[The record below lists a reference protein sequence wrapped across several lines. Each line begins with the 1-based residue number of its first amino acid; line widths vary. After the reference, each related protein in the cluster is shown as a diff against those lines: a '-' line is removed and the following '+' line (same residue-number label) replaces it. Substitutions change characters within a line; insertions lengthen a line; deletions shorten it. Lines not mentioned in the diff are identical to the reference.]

1 MKRILSLV
9 TALVFSAVLNAPAVV
24 LMTVDENGNG
34 NIDGAPVVPAGF
46 LLQDPGPGGLA
57 NALNYP
63 VATAAFSLGTAV
75 AGDVLITEPGAG
87 STPSDLIRFRPGSL
101 FPSPSPSIVTFYSDN
116 SDGVDSLAD
125 IGFPTALN
133 ANRVTLPETGVEGGL
148 QVIHYTPL
156 SGQPGYIDDLSNPG
170 HTAITYA
177 FISDVP
183 EPTTTALGGT
193 FLAIAF
199 GLKLWRRAAVR
210 NATR

>member
-1 MKRILSLV
+1 MKKILFLV
-9 TALVFSAVLNAPAVV
+9 TALVFSAALNAPAVV

-34 NIDGAPVVPAGF
+34 NIDGAPVFPAGF

-63 VATAAFSLGTAV
+63 LATTAFSIGTAV

-87 STPSDLIRFRPGSL
+87 GTLSDLIRFRPGTL
-101 FPSPSPSIVTFYSDN
+101 FPSPSPSILTFYSDN

-148 QVIHYTPL
+148 QLIHYAPL
-156 SGQPGYIDDLSNPG
+156 PNQPGYVDDQTNPG
-170 HTAITYA
+170 HTAIAYV

-193 FLAIAF
+193 ILALAF
-199 GLKLWRRAAVR
+199 GSKLWRRAAVR